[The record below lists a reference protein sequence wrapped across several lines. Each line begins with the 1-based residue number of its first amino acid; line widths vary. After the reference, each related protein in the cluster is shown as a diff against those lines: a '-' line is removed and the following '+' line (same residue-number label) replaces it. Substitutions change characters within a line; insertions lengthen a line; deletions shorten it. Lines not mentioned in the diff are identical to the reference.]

1 MQKRRQFI
9 INFLYFGIIFM
20 LAFVLLKYG
29 LPMVSP
35 FAAGFVIACILRKP
49 VLFLAEKLP
58 LSQKAAAVLTVLLF
72 YCTIGILFF
81 LTGVRAFFFQLPEL
95 YTSHVEPVLNS
106 IYRGF
111 EESFLHMDPSLLA
124 SLEELV
130 LQFSQ
135 SLGQLVSSLSGIAM
149 GWVSGAA
156 SSLPGLF
163 ISLLLLIISTFFI
176 AADYETLTGF
186 CLRQLSDR
194 QREMFL
200 LIKEYVVGTL
210 LVCIR
215 SYALIMSITFIELS
229 VGLTVIGVKNPVPI
243 ALLISIF
250 DILPVLGTGGI
261 MIPWI
266 ILEALTRNFTLS
278 FALLAVYLF
287 VTVVRNI
294 LEPKIVGTQIGL
306 HPIVTLSSM
315 FVGTQLFGVI
325 GLFGFPIGLSLLR
338 YLNEKGMI
346 HLFHN

>member
-1 MQKRRQFI
+1 M
-9 INFLYFGIIFM
+9 
-20 LAFVLLKYG
+20 
-29 LPMVSP
+29 
-35 FAAGFVIACILRKP
+35 
-49 VLFLAEKLP
+49 
-58 LSQKAAAVLTVLLF
+58 F

-81 LTGVRAFFFQLPEL
+81 LTGVKAFSAVRAFFFQLPEL

-111 EESFLHMDPSLLA
+111 EESFLHMDPALLA

-200 LIKEYVVGTL
+200 LIKEYVAGTL

-243 ALLISIF
+243 AFLISIF

-338 YLNEKGMI
+338 YLNEKGTI

>member
-1 MQKRRQFI
+1 
-9 INFLYFGIIFM
+9 
-20 LAFVLLKYG
+20 
-29 LPMVSP
+29 
-35 FAAGFVIACILRKP
+35 
-49 VLFLAEKLP
+49 
-58 LSQKAAAVLTVLLF
+58 
-72 YCTIGILFF
+72 
-81 LTGVRAFFFQLPEL
+81 
-95 YTSHVEPVLNS
+95 
-106 IYRGF
+106 
-111 EESFLHMDPSLLA
+111 MDPALLA

-156 SSLPGLF
+156 SSAGAL
-163 ISLLLLIISTFFI
+163 SAS
-176 AADYETLTGF
+176 AADHLYLLHCRRLRDSDRI
-186 CLRQLSDR
+186 CLRQLSGR

-294 LEPKIVGTQIGL
+294 LEPKIVGAQIGL

-325 GLFGFPIGLSLLR
+325 GLFGFPIVLSLLR